1 METPTTLIEAIQKFS
16 DPQFAHDFLVSIRWP
31 DGVTC
36 PRCQG
41 ERVGF
46 ISTRSLFKCKD
57 CKKQFSVKVG
67 TIFEDSP
74 LGLDKWLTAYW
85 LVVNAK
91 NGISSY
97 ELARSLGVKQ
107 ETAWHMAHRIRF
119 AIQAGTLEVMSGQVE
134 ADETVLG
141 GQPKFM
147 HEHKR
152 LDHKDRGYPKI
163 GVFGLRERGGKV
175 STMVVPNNK
184 AETLQPIIRLQVEV
198 GSDLYTDSWAAYDG
212 LNAEYNR
219 VEVNHY
225 IGQYVKGE
233 ASTNGLEGYWNLL
246 KRGYKGTYTH
256 FCEWHAARYLAEEDF
271 RYNTRKQ
278 TDGERFADAL
288 TSIVGKR
295 LTYED
300 LTESHLVHLDR
311 G

>member
-1 METPTTLIEAIQKFS
+1 METPTTLIEAVHKFS

-36 PRCQG
+36 PRCES

-46 ISTRSLFKCKD
+46 ISTRRLFKCRD

-91 NGISSY
+91 NGISSC

-107 ETAWHMAHRIRF
+107 DTAWHMAHRIRF
-119 AIQAGTLEVMSGQVE
+119 AIQAGTFEVMSGQVE

-147 HEHKR
+147 HEDKR
-152 LDHKDRGYPKI
+152 EEYKRRGYPKTC
-163 GVFGLRERGGKV
+163 VFGLRERGGNV
-175 STMVVPNNK
+175 QTMVVPDNSSQTL
-184 AETLQPIIRLQVEV
+184 ETLVRLQVEP
-198 GSDLYTDSWAAYDG
+198 GSDLYTDLWAAYNG
-212 LNAEYNR
+212 LAGDYNR
-219 VEVNHY
+219 VKVNHY
-225 IGQYVKGE
+225 IGQYVNGE

-256 FCEWHAARYLAEEDF
+256 FTGWHAHRYLAEEDY

-278 TDGERFADAL
+278 KDGERFADAL
-288 TSIVGKR
+288 T
-295 LTYED
+295 
-300 LTESHLVHLDR
+300 
-311 G
+311 